1 MKKTIFSKLSSAI
14 LGMALLFITSMG
26 ANAQTWKT
34 PLELGGN
41 YNNQSMRETFF
52 ISPSQGWAVGVN
64 GIIRTTN
71 NGGITWTAQTSGT
84 NQTLNSVF
92 FTSSTQGW
100 AVGVNGIIRTTSNGG
115 ITWTAQASGTTQTL
129 SSVYFTSATQGWVVG
144 DGDWMLGKFSA
155 ILTTINGGATWT
167 AQTSGTTQNLSSV
180 YFTSATQGWAVGQGG
195 TILTTS
201 NSGTTWTAQT
211 SGTYQELSS
220 VYFNSATQGWAVS
233 LGNEILTTNNG
244 GATWSVQTSAATL
257 GLYSIKF
264 TSASQGWAV
273 GGDGTILTTNNGG
286 ATWTSQTSG
295 TKQILYSV
303 YFTSPTQGWAVG
315 DGGITLTTS
324 NAGATWTAQ
333 LFGSSQFLLSV
344 YFTSATQGWVV
355 GSAGTILVTSNG
367 GTVWTPQISGTTQHL
382 NSVNFTSATQGWV
395 VGNGG
400 TILTTTNGGVTWN
413 TQISGTTQRLASVY
427 LTSSTKGWA
436 VGDGGTI
443 LTTSNGGI
451 TWTAQT
457 SGTTNNL
464 NSVYFTSA
472 TQGWAAGVG
481 GTILSTNNGGATWT
495 AQTSGTTQILRSVY
509 FISATQ
515 GWVVGNSGTILTTS
529 NGGTTWTAQTSLT
542 SQVLLSVYFTSF
554 TQGWAVGG
562 SGTILTTSNGGTT
575 WTVQNSGTTRN
586 LYSVYSTSPTR
597 SWAVGD
603 IGTILL
609 YDAPPPPSTWN
620 GTTWSPS
627 APDATTNAI
636 INGNYSTL
644 ENGIFT
650 AKDLTINAGQTLT
663 IASGTTLAV
672 SGNLINNG
680 KIIRCGTLTVTGT
693 TSGTGTVETSKY
705 KIDPQTVL
713 CTPAGTFSVPVKTV
727 GNISS
732 GLIALDFDL
741 LYDDTKVT
749 PTGTATVGPV
759 ATTFATFDLNSST
772 PGKVGIGLYLNGAPA
787 NTFFSGDGVVINVNF
802 RINTGVA
809 PNQALSSF
817 STSDLIESKLFTSNV
832 VCPVVPGAFNF
843 TRAFNGQIQYRETAT
858 KKISG
863 VTGQNPTTITPYSTT
878 DATGIALTSPSL
890 DANGLFTVPDAT
902 LKSLTFSRDVL
913 GDASVAFASCAN
925 ITTVINA
932 ADRTT
937 AAQIANGVVTAPT
950 IFQLL
955 AADVNLDGRVTSGD
969 AALISSRGLN
979 QYNCEFPQ
987 SWNYE
992 ADANGILSAKVPY
1005 AKSKDWLF
1013 VDATLLAT
1021 TPFTTATRFKVP
1033 AVPAYLPV
1041 SADLSTC
1048 GTTTVDQTYHA
1059 VLLGDVNSSWLA
1071 TNGATLRTEKPSNVL
1086 VLSLKDISANDQY
1099 VAIPVSYESNGP
1111 SAGIDFAWDY
1121 DRSKFNVTG
1130 YDIAQPISNKMASLS
1145 NNVPSA
1151 QRLMATTYVLKDLVE
1166 TKEPIAYI
1174 YLAKNSGTAITKDD
1188 FNSLLAVVNGEVSS
1202 LRVEESEAVTGVQDL
1217 ETGSLSLYPN
1227 PASKTIYIQGLQ
1239 GTANIEIHT
1248 ATGQLQQSGTSNGS
1262 IDLSNL
1268 EKGVYFVKVSNPYSS
1283 KVHKVVVE

>member
-1 MKKTIFSKLSSAI
+1 
-14 LGMALLFITSMG
+14 
-26 ANAQTWKT
+26 
-34 PLELGGN
+34 
-41 YNNQSMRETFF
+41 MR
-52 ISPSQGWAVGVN
+52 
-64 GIIRTTN
+64 
-71 NGGITWTAQTSGT
+71 GT
-84 NQTLNSVF
+84 F
-92 FTSSTQGW
+92 FTSVTQGW
-100 AVGVNGIIRTTSNGG
+100 AVGDGGTILTTINGG
-115 ITWTAQASGTTQTL
+115 TRWTARTSGTTETLNSVYFTSATQGWIVGNAGTILTTSSGGNMWTSQISGTIQVL

-144 DGDWMLGKFSA
+144 VGGT
-155 ILTTINGGATWT
+155 ILTTSNGGTTWTPQTSGTTQSLLSVFFISSTQGYAVGAGGTILTTNDGGNTWTAQISSTTQVLRSVYFTSATQGWSVGENGTILSTNNGGITWTVQSSGTTQSLYSIYFTSTTQGWAVGSNGTILTTSNSGGTWT
-167 AQTSGTTQNLSSV
+167 AQTSGTTQILNSV
-180 YFTSATQGWAVGQGG
+180 YFTSALQGWAIGGSGTILTTNNGGTTWSAQILNTAQALQSVFFTSATQGWAVGQIGTGG
-195 TILTTS
+195 GIFTT
-201 NSGTTWTAQT
+201 T
-211 SGTYQELSS
+211 
-220 VYFNSATQGWAVS
+220 
-233 LGNEILTTNNG
+233 
-244 GATWSVQTSAATL
+244 
-257 GLYSIKF
+257 
-264 TSASQGWAV
+264 
-273 GGDGTILTTNNGG
+273 
-286 ATWTSQTSG
+286 
-295 TKQILYSV
+295 
-303 YFTSPTQGWAVG
+303 
-315 DGGITLTTS
+315 DGGNTWIAQPVGSIRTLT
-324 NAGATWTAQ
+324 
-333 LFGSSQFLLSV
+333 SV

-355 GSAGTILVTSNG
+355 GEGGTILATSNG
-367 GTVWTPQISGTTQHL
+367 GVTWSVQTSGTTEL
-382 NSVNFTSATQGWV
+382 LYSVYFTSDRQGWA
-395 VGNGG
+395 VGTGG
-400 TILTTTNGGVTWN
+400 TILTTNNGGTTW
-413 TQISGTTQRLASVY
+413 TAQIFGTTRALRSVY
-427 LTSSTKGWA
+427 FTSALQGWI

-457 SGTTNNL
+457 SGTSLSLRDSYFASATQGWAVGLSGTILTTSNGGITWTAQSAGTTEL
-464 NSVYFTSA
+464 LFSVYFTSA
-472 TQGWAAGVG
+472 TQGWAVG
-481 GTILSTNNGGATWT
+481 GGG
-495 AQTSGTTQILRSVY
+495 I
-509 FISATQ
+509 
-515 GWVVGNSGTILTTS
+515 ILTTS
-529 NGGTTWTAQTSLT
+529 NGGA
-542 SQVLLSVYFTSF
+542 
-554 TQGWAVGG
+554 
-562 SGTILTTSNGGTT
+562 T
-575 WTVQNSGTTRN
+575 WTVQNSGTTQII
-586 LYSVYSTSPTR
+586 YSVNFTSSTLGR
-597 SWAVGD
+597 AVG
-603 IGTILL
+603 IFGTILL
-609 YDAPPPPSTWN
+609 YTTPSTWN

-627 APDATTNAI
+627 APDAATDAI

-644 ENGIFT
+644 DNGILT

-727 GNISS
+727 GNIAS

-772 PGKVGIGLYLNGAPA
+772 PGKVGVGLYLNGAPA

-878 DATGIALTSPSL
+878 DATGTALASPSL

-902 LKSLTFSRDVL
+902 LKSLTLSRDVL

-1013 VDATLLAT
+1013 VDATLLTT

-1059 VLLGDVNSSWLA
+1059 ILLGDVNSSWLA
-1071 TNGATLRTEKPSNVL
+1071 TNGTTLRTEKPSNVL

-1130 YDIAQPISNKMASLS
+1130 YDIAQPISHKMASMS

-1188 FNSLLAVVNGEVSS
+1188 FNSFVAVVNGEVSS

-1227 PASKTIYIQGLQ
+1227 PATKTIYIQGLQ